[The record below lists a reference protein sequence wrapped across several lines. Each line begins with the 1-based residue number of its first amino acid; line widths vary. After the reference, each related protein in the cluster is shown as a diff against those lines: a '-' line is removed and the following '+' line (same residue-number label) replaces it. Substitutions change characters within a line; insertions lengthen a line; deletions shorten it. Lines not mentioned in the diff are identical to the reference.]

1 MKRIKYVA
9 SLIALAVVVIL
20 FAVTFSLKGPVKVNN
35 KFTAQSI
42 LYDVNND
49 ETLDKIELF
58 GKKNNVEGTFYS
70 ELNLSVEDGKTQM
83 LRKSNLDYLS
93 GSDPVLSAHDF
104 TGDKLPEIF
113 VSVISDNESKQLTSA
128 IFDLKEDIIK
138 NLFTT
143 KDNRGIEINLEFG
156 RDFVLNASFTG
167 GQKFSINLEHI
178 REALLSYGI
187 YKENG
192 EYSGNDT
199 VIIMPYTSLIPIDY
213 DGDSVFELCGT
224 QQIITKNSKLPL
236 CYCVCILKYEDGF
249 FVLKQLEYR
258 Q

>member
-128 IFDLKEDIIK
+128 IFDLKEDII
-138 NLFTT
+138 
-143 KDNRGIEINLEFG
+143 NLEFG